1 MGCLFREKISFSRES
16 SQPMDWTCISC
27 FGRLFLT
34 TEPPGN
40 PFLYIVLIIVIPR
53 HFIWTAANI
62 TYIYIYIYKILISN
76 SICSLLVYKKMINFY
91 TLTLYPE
98 TLLLLAYYFLEI
110 FVAIYEHVIDK
121 QEEFYF
127 SHLDM

>member
-1 MGCLFREKISFSRES
+1 
-16 SQPMDWTCISC
+16 
-27 FGRLFLT
+27 
-34 TEPPGN
+34 
-40 PFLYIVLIIVIPR
+40 
-53 HFIWTAANI
+53 
-62 TYIYIYIYKILISN
+62 
-76 SICSLLVYKKMINFY
+76 MINFY